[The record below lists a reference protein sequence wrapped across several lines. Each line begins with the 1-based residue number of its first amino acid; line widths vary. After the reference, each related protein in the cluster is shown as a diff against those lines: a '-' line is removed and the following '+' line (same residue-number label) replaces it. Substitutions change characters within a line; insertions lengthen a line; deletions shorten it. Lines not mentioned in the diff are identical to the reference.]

1 MLTTLGKDALF
12 LLNARLLSTTPD
24 SFMPNNTPDMQE
36 KFRQLQ
42 QQYATNLPAK
52 IAALERD
59 WQAVMQNPADTT
71 QYQALIRAF
80 HTLAG
85 SGGSY
90 GFPAITTLCRKI
102 EDALISANPPLA
114 ADIKLEIENKLA
126 ALKQA
131 ARTGLANRD
140 SDQAQ

>member
-12 LLNARLLSTTPD
+12 LLSTVFLRTTPD
-24 SFMPNNTPDMQE
+24 SFMPNNTPNMQE

-42 QQYATNLPAK
+42 QQYAANLPAK

-59 WQAVMQNPADTT
+59 WQAILQNTLDST
-71 QYQALIRAF
+71 QYQALIRAL

-90 GFPAITTLCRKI
+90 GFPAITTLCREI
-102 EDALISANPPLA
+102 ESVLESAHPPLTA
-114 ADIKLEIENKLA
+114 VLKLEIDNKLA

-131 ARTGLANRD
+131 ARTGPTSND
-140 SDQAQ
+140 SDQSQ

>member
-12 LLNARLLSTTPD
+12 LMNTRLLRTTPV

-42 QQYATNLPAK
+42 QQYAANLPEK

-59 WQAVMQNPADTT
+59 WQAVIQNQADTT
-71 QYQALIRAF
+71 QYQTLIRAF

-90 GFPAITTLCRKI
+90 GFPAITNLCREI
-102 EDALISANPPLA
+102 EDALESAHPPLTA
-114 ADIKLEIENKLA
+114 VLKLEIDNKLV

-131 ARTGLANRD
+131 ARTGPASRD
-140 SDQAQ
+140 SDQTP